1 MAQKYKKKEPTGRE
15 YVDATKEFCS
25 LIIFHCTRLPERW
38 YDVFLKPLIEQAQ
51 KIEELVV
58 CANRVYIN
66 PEKMDSE
73 MLVQAYKERDQML
86 YEVIRMFA
94 AYDIS
99 FNRLMSQIDIAG
111 AEKRRLKNILLHIIR
126 EEQEKNPDISKIE
139 IKVVSRISD
148 MEFTSTFGN
157 KCMKLKLTRKSRDQW
172 IKREQEPLE
181 YIRKRIADDN
191 KAVSRL
197 NA

>member
-15 YVDATKEFCS
+15 YVDAAKEFCS
-25 LIIFHCTRLPERW
+25 LTIFHCTRLPERW

-86 YEVIRMFA
+86 YEAIRMFA

-139 IKVVSRISD
+139 II
-148 MEFTSTFGN
+148 
-157 KCMKLKLTRKSRDQW
+157 
-172 IKREQEPLE
+172 
-181 YIRKRIADDN
+181 
-191 KAVSRL
+191 
-197 NA
+197 